1 MILLMSSG
9 SSFKGHA
16 IVAAA
21 TQAENAMSEG
31 MKSTKVC
38 SAE

>member
-1 MILLMSSG
+1 MSSAI
-9 SSFKGHA
+9 SIYFKGYA
-16 IVAAA
+16 ILAAA
-21 TQAENAMSEG
+21 RKAENAMCEG